1 MLEVRVTISAP
12 ELAQAINNLAAA
24 LIGVKPQQAAPAPQ
38 QASAPVPQPQ
48 AAPMQAP
55 VQPQQTQG
63 YAPANPTPAATSAA
77 PAPTGAPVAPMAGPT
92 SAYPS
97 NPQANPTTAPTG
109 APIAPQTA
117 PVYQNGAP
125 ASTYPSNPPAAP
137 VPPQPTGVPVT
148 AAPQYTIDQ
157 IMKAGATL
165 MDAGRVDDLMNLL
178 HNFGVSAVTELKP
191 EQTGAFATALRGL
204 GAKI

>member
-1 MLEVRVTISAP
+1 MFEVRVTISAP

-24 LIGVKPQQAAPAPQ
+24 LVGVKPQQAAPAPQ
-38 QASAPVPQPQ
+38 QAPAPVPQ
-48 AAPMQAP
+48 AAPMQAPAPMPQQTAP

-77 PAPTGAPVAPMAGPT
+77 SAPTAAPVAPMALLYQPAPA
-92 SAYPS
+92 AYPS
-97 NPQANPTTAPTG
+97 QPPMPQQPAP
-109 APIAPQTA
+109 
-117 PVYQNGAP
+117 
-125 ASTYPSNPPAAP
+125 
-137 VPPQPTGVPVT
+137 PTGVPVT

>member
-1 MLEVRVTISAP
+1 MFEVRVTISAP

-24 LIGVKPQQAAPAPQ
+24 LVGVKPQQAAPAPQ
-38 QASAPVPQPQ
+38 QAPAPVPQ
-48 AAPMQAP
+48 AAPMQAPAPMPQQTAP

-77 PAPTGAPVAPMAGPT
+77 PAPTAAPVAPMAGPT

-97 NPQANPTTAPTG
+97 NQP
-109 APIAPQTA
+109 
-117 PVYQNGAP
+117 AP
-125 ASTYPSNPPAAP
+125 AAYPSQPPMPQQPAP
-137 VPPQPTGVPVT
+137 PTGVPVT

>member
-1 MLEVRVTISAP
+1 MFEVRVTISAP

-24 LIGVKPQQAAPAPQ
+24 LVGVKPQQAAPAPQ
-38 QASAPVPQPQ
+38 QAPAPVPQ

-55 VQPQQTQG
+55 APMPQQTAPVQPQQMQG
-63 YAPANPTPAATSAA
+63 YAPTNPTLAAPSAAT
-77 PAPTGAPVAPMAGPT
+77 APTGAPVAPLAGQT

-97 NPQANPTTAPTG
+97 NP
-109 APIAPQTA
+109 
-117 PVYQNGAP
+117 P
-125 ASTYPSNPPAAP
+125 AAYPSQPPM
-137 VPPQPTGVPVT
+137 PPQSAQPTGVPVT
-148 AAPQYTIDQ
+148 APPQYTVDQ

-178 HNFGVSAVTELKP
+178 HTFGVAAVTELKP

>member
-1 MLEVRVTISAP
+1 MFEVKITISAP

-24 LIGVKPQQAAPAPQ
+24 LMGAKPQQAAPAIQ
-38 QASAPVPQPQ
+38 QTAPAPVPQPQ
-48 AAPMQAP
+48 AAQMQQPVPAP
-55 VQPQQTQG
+55 QG

-77 PAPTGAPVAPMAGPT
+77 SAPTAAPVAPMAGPT

-97 NPQANPTTAPTG
+97 NQP
-109 APIAPQTA
+109 
-117 PVYQNGAP
+117 AP
-125 ASTYPSNPPAAP
+125 AAYPSQPPMPQQPAP
-137 VPPQPTGVPVT
+137 PTGVPVT

>member
-1 MLEVRVTISAP
+1 MFEVRVTISAP

-38 QASAPVPQPQ
+38 QTAAPVPQPQ
-48 AAPMQAP
+48 AAPVQAP
-55 VQPQQTQG
+55 APMPQQTAPAQTPQQMQG
-63 YAPANPTPAATSAA
+63 YAPANPTPAAPSAA
-77 PAPTGAPVAPMAGPT
+77 TAQTGAPVAPQAGPT

-97 NPQANPTTAPTG
+97 NPTAPAAYPG
-109 APIAPQTA
+109 QSPMPQ
-117 PVYQNGAP
+117 QP
-125 ASTYPSNPPAAP
+125 A
-137 VPPQPTGVPVT
+137 QPTGVPVT
-148 AAPQYTIDQ
+148 APPQYTIDQ

-178 HNFGVSAVTELKP
+178 HSFGVAAVTELKP

>member
-1 MLEVRVTISAP
+1 MFEVRVTISAP

-24 LIGVKPQQAAPAPQ
+24 LVGVKPQQAAPAPQ
-38 QASAPVPQPQ
+38 QAPAPVPQ

-55 VQPQQTQG
+55 APMPQQTAPVQPPQQVQG
-63 YAPANPTPAATSAA
+63 YALANPTPAATSAA
-77 PAPTGAPVAPMAGPT
+77 SAPTAAPVAPMAGPT

-97 NPQANPTTAPTG
+97 NQP
-109 APIAPQTA
+109 
-117 PVYQNGAP
+117 AP
-125 ASTYPSNPPAAP
+125 AAYPSQPPMPQQPAP
-137 VPPQPTGVPVT
+137 PTGVPVT